1 MAPKQSTPCPYPY
14 GLFRR
19 QPSLLWLSLSFCHI
33 RQFNFANPAF
43 KLVIKV
49 QLIYYR
55 YGYTVYQN
63 IYPCYQASQAPTPAA
78 VAAVSMWWCGRS
90 SSSRMSPTC
99 KKTMLVE
106 QKKITKIN
114 LPGPWDT
121 DMSRVPAAVAI
132 SMYWGGDRPSCACTL
147 PIKKPC

>member
-78 VAAVSMWWCGRS
+78 AVAAVSMWWRGRS

-106 QKKITKIN
+106 QKKLQKSTCLALETETCLGS
-114 LPGPWDT
+114 LPLSPF
-121 DMSRVPAAVAI
+121 RCVEVVIVLRAHVP
-132 SMYWGGDRPSCACTL
+132 YL
-147 PIKKPC
+147 